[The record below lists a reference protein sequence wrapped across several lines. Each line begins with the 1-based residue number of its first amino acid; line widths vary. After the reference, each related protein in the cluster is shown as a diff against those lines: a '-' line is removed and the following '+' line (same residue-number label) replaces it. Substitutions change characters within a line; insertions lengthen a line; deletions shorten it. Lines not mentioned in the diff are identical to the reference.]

1 MPLLHT
7 ELCDIVEIRHPILQ
21 GGMGPYKT
29 ESLATAVSNAGAL
42 GVISTIG
49 MAATLLPDAAP
60 IDALRVFGT
69 DPPAVILRKS
79 IEAVT

>member
-7 ELCDIVEIRHPILQ
+7 ELCDIVGIEHPILQ

-42 GVISTIG
+42 GVISSIG

-60 IDALRVFGT
+60 VVRDVHERNNRSMRCRF
-69 DPPAVILRKS
+69 
-79 IEAVT
+79 